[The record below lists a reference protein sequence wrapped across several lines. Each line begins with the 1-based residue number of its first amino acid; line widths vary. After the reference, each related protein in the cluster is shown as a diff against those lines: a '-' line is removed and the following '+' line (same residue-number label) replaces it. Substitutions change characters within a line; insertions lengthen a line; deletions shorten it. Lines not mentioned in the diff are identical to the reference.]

1 MKSKIKKAMA
11 TWRDTAEWLLIAIL
25 RLLPSRHFRLS
36 ILRLMGAKIGNKV
49 SIFGNVSIRKPSK
62 LEIEEGAS
70 IGPKVL
76 LDARRGLSIGKNVT
90 IAYEAIIWT
99 LHHDM
104 NSADFHVVGAK
115 TTIDDYAWICSR
127 SILLPGIHIGY
138 GAVVASGAVVTKDVP
153 PYAICAGIPGK
164 IIGYR
169 EKIDFN
175 YTPYYKLHII

>member
-1 MKSKIKKAMA
+1 MNSKIKKTIS
-11 TWRDTAEWLLIAIL
+11 TWRDTAEWLIIAIL
-25 RLLPSRHFRLS
+25 RLLPSRHIRLS
-36 ILRLMGAKIGNKV
+36 VLRFMGAKIEKKV
-49 SIFGNVSIRKPSK
+49 SIFGNVSIRKPSSLK
-62 LEIEEGAS
+62 ILEGSS
-70 IGPKVL
+70 IGPRVL
-76 LDARRGLSIGKNVT
+76 LDARRGLSIGRNVT

-104 NSADFHVVGAK
+104 NSADFHVVGAN

-127 SILLPGIHIGY
+127 SILLPGVHVGY

-169 EKIDFN
+169 KKIDFN